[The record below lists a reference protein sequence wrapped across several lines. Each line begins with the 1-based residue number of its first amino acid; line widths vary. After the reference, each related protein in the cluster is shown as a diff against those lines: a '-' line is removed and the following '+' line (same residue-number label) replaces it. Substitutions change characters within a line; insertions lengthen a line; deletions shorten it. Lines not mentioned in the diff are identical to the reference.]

1 MGNLGIGARDY
12 ITIYLI
18 PMPYDTR
25 YDESVSDHVT
35 NKYTGAYDSNVIIVR
50 SCFVVTETSQRV
62 FPYLPNFM
70 HKKRDPKVS

>member
-35 NKYTGAYDSNVIIVR
+35 NKNTGAYDSNVIIIR
-50 SCFVVTETSQRV
+50 SCLVVTKTS
-62 FPYLPNFM
+62 
-70 HKKRDPKVS
+70 